1 MSSDDSTPQGPPEDV
16 KRKFREAL
24 DRKNNQQ
31 KGPIDG
37 DDHLRD
43 NSPVDHAQ
51 GRADHQRD
59 FRRKTG

>member
-1 MSSDDSTPQGPPEDV
+1 MSSDNSAPEGPPEDV

-24 DRKNNQQ
+24 DRKNKQQ
-31 KGPIDG
+31 KNSVDG
-37 DDHLRD
+37 EDHLRE

-51 GRADHQRD
+51 SRPDQKRD

>member
-1 MSSDDSTPQGPPEDV
+1 MSSDNSAPDGPPEDV

-24 DRKNNQQ
+24 DRKNKQQ
-31 KGPIDG
+31 QNSVDG
-37 DDHLRD
+37 EDHLRE

-51 GRADHQRD
+51 NRPDQKRE

>member
-1 MSSDDSTPQGPPEDV
+1 MSADNPAPEGPPEDV

-24 DRKNNQQ
+24 DRKKSQQ

-37 DDHLRD
+37 DDHLRE

-51 GRADHQRD
+51 GRAEQKRD